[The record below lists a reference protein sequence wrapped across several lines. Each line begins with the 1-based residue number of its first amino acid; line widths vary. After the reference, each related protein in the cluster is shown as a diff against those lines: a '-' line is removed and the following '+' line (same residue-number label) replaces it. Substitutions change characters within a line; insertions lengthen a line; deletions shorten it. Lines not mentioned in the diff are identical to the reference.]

1 MALTGFDPSLVNG
14 SINKVKNAY
23 ENLIQVLGDDMQNQF
38 VEGMADKWACADAQN
53 FFTNNFKP
61 AIDNLIQSST
71 TIFESVVSSMNSAG
85 QAWATEESETYSPV
99 SFSAINKTI
108 DTSSIRDQIGGIKG
122 IDLDLTPN
130 VVAKLSTIATNAQS
144 ALSRAQQAVQN
155 SGFVG
160 GDQETNLVNSL
171 GVIKNKIDTATKELT
186 TETKSAIDSTIQ
198 RYGNTGGKISQAFS
212 AEG

>member
-61 AIDNLIQSST
+61 AIDNLIRSST

-85 QAWATEESETYSPV
+85 QAWATEQYETYSPV

-108 DTSSIRDQIGGIKG
+108 DTSSIRDSVGGLKG
-122 IDLDLTPN
+122 ADLELTPA
-130 VVAKLSTIATNAQS
+130 VVAKLSILEEDAYNAL
-144 ALSRAQQAVQN
+144 LSAQQAVQN

-160 GDQETNLVNSL
+160 GDQQTNLINSL
-171 GVIKNKIDTATKELT
+171 GTIKNNISIAMKDINAD
-186 TETKSAIDSTIQ
+186 TKSAIDSTLQ
-198 RYGNTGGKISQAFS
+198 RYGNTGKRISQAFA